1 MRAAKSLQL
10 SLGIISVY
18 LFGCA
23 SSSLSRRGSK
33 SFRSG
38 RPRGIAFDLRGGQ
51 LPSDAGDDGSSG
63 TGSYHGNYVFQEGE
77 ELRTELSSAAAVVAE
92 VAVPPPPP
100 SPPVLAI
107 ATSTSSKLSNLQ
119 ERTGPAILMLGAV
132 YILLRLT
139 GSNGLIGLVFL
150 MQIAIY
156 SESTSMVEDF
166 SGVASEDV
174 DISILKWWW
183 FATAIMLTTGRCA

>member
-1 MRAAKSLQL
+1 
-10 SLGIISVY
+10 
-18 LFGCA
+18 
-23 SSSLSRRGSK
+23 
-33 SFRSG
+33 
-38 RPRGIAFDLRGGQ
+38 
-51 LPSDAGDDGSSG
+51 
-63 TGSYHGNYVFQEGE
+63 
-77 ELRTELSSAAAVVAE
+77 
-92 VAVPPPPP
+92 
-100 SPPVLAI
+100 
-107 ATSTSSKLSNLQ
+107 
-119 ERTGPAILMLGAV
+119 MLGAV

-156 SESTSMVEDF
+156 SESTSIVEDF